1 VAFLSER
8 DPKKLPWGALNI
20 DIVVE
25 STGFF
30 ASYEKASAHLKAGA
44 KRVVIT
50 APAEGAD
57 GGSAEGGSAED
68 ALGATVLVGINEEKL
83 ETCRIS
89 SNASCTTN
97 AASPPVQILHEAI
110 GIEKA
115 ILNTTHAYTATQS
128 LVDSPVGKDFRRGRA
143 AAHNIIPST
152 TGAALATTEAITALK
167 GKFDGVALR
176 VPVVA
181 GSIVDITF
189 IAKRPT
195 SKEEVNAILKQAA
208 GQVRWQSVFSVTEE
222 PIVSSDIIG
231 SPYASV
237 ADLSM
242 TCVVDGTLVK
252 VLAWYDNEMGYA
264 NALLQHVLAA
274 SRHLSSL

>member
-1 VAFLSER
+1 MAFLSER
-8 DPKKLPWGALNI
+8 GPEKLPWGALNI

-44 KRVVIT
+44 KRVIIT
-50 APAEGAD
+50 APAEG
-57 GGSAEGGSAED
+57 GEAES
-68 ALGATVLVGINEEKL
+68 ALGATVLMGINEEKFK
-83 ETCRIS
+83 TCRIT

-97 AASPPVQILHEAI
+97 GASPVVQILHEAI

-143 AAHNIIPST
+143 AAHNIIPSS
-152 TGAALATTEAITALK
+152 TGAAVATTEAITALK

-181 GSIVDITF
+181 GSIADITF
-189 IAKRPT
+189 ITKRPT
-195 SKEEVNAILKQAA
+195 TKEEVNAILKTAA
-208 GQVRWQSVFSVTEE
+208 GEERWKSVFSVTEE

-231 SPYASV
+231 SPYASI
-237 ADLSM
+237 ADLPM

-252 VLAWYDNEMGYA
+252 VLAWYDNEMGYT

-274 SRHLSSL
+274 AKYL